1 MIFTELRFLF
11 FFLLVFVVHW
21 VLPGRRGRQAWLLAA
36 SYVFYG
42 AWDVRFLGLIVLS
55 TAVDFGVGRWLEH
68 EQRPGRRR
76 LAAGLSVAANLGLL
90 GWFKYAGFLAESL
103 AELLAWLG
111 LPASVP
117 VLRVVLPV
125 GISFYTFQTLSY
137 TIDVYRRRLTAE
149 RDPLAF
155 ALFVGF
161 FPQLVAG
168 PIVRAADFLPQL
180 RRTPT
185 PGEIAWRACLWL
197 FLVGYVKKAV
207 LSDNL
212 APYVDAFFHAPG
224 DYTAW
229 AGWLGVGLYAAQ
241 IFCDFSGYSDMACA
255 TAGLLGYRLMENF
268 RRPYLATSPQEFW
281 RRWHISL
288 STWLRD
294 YLYIPLGGNRGGR
307 WRVVRNLMIT
317 MLLGGLWHGAAWG
330 FVVWGAV
337 HGAALAIGVW
347 WRSGETESG
356 RASRWWSG
364 PMGWVATMGLVLG
377 AWVLFRAET
386 LGRAGEVYWVLL
398 GRGAGVETLPPWL
411 GGLLLGLLAVQL
423 GVERTG
429 KAGPPGGSWP
439 WYVWAAAYGVM
450 VACVLPWVSTGYR
463 AFIYFQF

>member
-11 FFLLVFVVHW
+11 FFLVVFAVHW
-21 VLPGRRGRQAWLLAA
+21 ALAGRRARQVWLLLT

-55 TAVDFGVGRWLEH
+55 TAVDYGVGRWLATES
-68 EQRPGRRR
+68 RTWMRKS
-76 LAAGLSVAANLGLL
+76 AVGLSVAVNLGMLA
-90 GWFKYAGFLAESL
+90 WFKYVGFFAASL

-111 LPASVP
+111 LPVSLP
-117 VLRVVLPV
+117 VLQVLLPV

-137 TIDVYRRRLTAE
+137 TFDVYRGRLSAE
-149 RDPLAF
+149 REPLAF
-155 ALFVGF
+155 AVFVGF

-180 RRTPT
+180 QRTPQR
-185 PGEIAWRACLWL
+185 EDIEWRACLWL

-212 APYVDAFFHAPG
+212 APYVDVFFNTPG
-224 DYTAW
+224 EYSAVSAW
-229 AGWLGVGLYAAQ
+229 VGVGLYAAQ

-255 TAGLLGYRLMENF
+255 TAGLLGYRLMVNF
-268 RRPYLATSPQEFW
+268 RSPYLATSPQDFW

-307 WRVVRNLMIT
+307 WRVARNLIIT

-337 HGAALAIGVW
+337 HGVALALGVW
-347 WRSGETESG
+347 WRSDRSDWCGG
-356 RASRWWSG
+356 RCWWAKFA
-364 PMGWVATMGLVLG
+364 GWLGTMGLVL
-377 AWVLFRAET
+377 ATWVLFRAET
-386 LGRAGEVYWVLL
+386 LSKAGDVYLAML
-398 GRGAGVETLPPWL
+398 GRGTGPLTLPWGL
-411 GGLLLGLLAVQL
+411 GCLLAGLLGLQYLS
-423 GVERTG
+423 ERRC
-429 KAGPPGGSWP
+429 AMEPPGSKLP
-439 WYVWAAAYGVM
+439 WYCWAAAYGGV